1 MSSEKVKEGLGETH
15 SYPRSRRKTE
25 KTSLLFYSSL
35 LYFCL
40 TSLYFVLLLTPLYF
54 VLLTPLFQ
62 KLKKIPQGLLLLH
75 FLLALSTAWAN

>member
-40 TSLYFVLLLTPLYF
+40 LYILFYSSLLLYILFYLLLYFR
-54 VLLTPLFQ
+54 
-62 KLKKIPQGLLLLH
+62 
-75 FLLALSTAWAN
+75 N